1 MIKMKYLITSLL
13 IVFTFSIC
21 SAQKVRVKANNNV
34 FKTNK
39 RPVVKTNK
47 RPIVKTNKR
56 PIVKTNKRPIVK
68 TNKRPN
74 KPRVTSTAVNLN
86 RNINHVVVK
95 KPRRPVYIK
104 RPTLKRPGFFWIA
117 GAWTW
122 NGFNY
127 VWVDGYWERERSD
140 WYWSEG
146 YWEITPNGF
155 YWVDGYWYQI

>member
-21 SAQKVRVKANNNV
+21 SAQKVRVKANNKV

-39 RPVVKTNK
+39 RPAVKTNK

-56 PIVKTNKRPIVK
+56 PVVK

-117 GAWTW
+117 GAWAW

>member
-21 SAQKVRVKANNNV
+21 SAQKVRVKANNKV
-34 FKTNK
+34 FKTNKRPIVKTNK

-47 RPIVKTNKR
+47 RPV
-56 PIVKTNKRPIVK
+56 VK

-74 KPRVTSTAVNLN
+74 KPRVKSTAVNLN

-117 GAWTW
+117 GAWAW

>member
-21 SAQKVRVKANNNV
+21 SAQKVRVKANNKV
-34 FKTNK
+34 YKTNK

-47 RPIVKTNKR
+47 RPIVNTNKR
-56 PIVKTNKRPIVK
+56 PVVK

-117 GAWTW
+117 GAWAW

>member
-39 RPVVKTNK
+39 RPV
-47 RPIVKTNKR
+47 VKTNKR

-117 GAWTW
+117 GAWAW

-127 VWVDGYWERERSD
+127 VWVDGYWERERTD

>member
-21 SAQKVRVKANNNV
+21 SAQKVRVKANNKV

-47 RPIVKTNKR
+47 RPV
-56 PIVKTNKRPIVK
+56 VKTNKRPIVK

-117 GAWTW
+117 GAWAW

>member
-1 MIKMKYLITSLL
+1 MIKMKYLITCLL

-21 SAQKVRVKANNNV
+21 SAQKVRVRANNKV

-47 RPIVKTNKR
+47 RPVVKTNKR
-56 PIVKTNKRPIVK
+56 PVVKTNKRPVVK

-74 KPRVTSTAVNLN
+74 KPRVISSAVNLN

-117 GAWTW
+117 GAWAW

-127 VWVDGYWERERSD
+127 VWVDGYWERERPD

>member
-1 MIKMKYLITSLL
+1 MKYLVTSLL

-21 SAQKVRVKANNNV
+21 SAQKVRVRANNKV

-39 RPVVKTNK
+39 RPAVKANK
-47 RPIVKTNKR
+47 RPVVKVNKR
-56 PIVKTNKRPIVK
+56 PKR
-68 TNKRPN
+68 T
-74 KPRVTSTAVNLN
+74 RVTPAVNLN

-117 GAWTW
+117 GAWAW
-122 NGFNY
+122 NGFSY
-127 VWVDGYWERERSD
+127 IWVDGYWERERTD

-155 YWVDGYWYQI
+155 FWVDGYWYQI

>member
-21 SAQKVRVKANNNV
+21 SAQKVRVKANNKV
-34 FKTNK
+34 F
-39 RPVVKTNK
+39 KTNK

-56 PIVKTNKRPIVK
+56 PVVK

-117 GAWTW
+117 GAWAW

>member
-1 MIKMKYLITSLL
+1 MIKMKYLVTSLL

-21 SAQKVRVKANNNV
+21 SAQKVRVRANNKV

-47 RPIVKTNKR
+47 RPVVKTNKR
-56 PIVKTNKRPIVK
+56 PVVK

-74 KPRVTSTAVNLN
+74 KPRVISTAVNLD

-117 GAWTW
+117 GAWAW

>member
-1 MIKMKYLITSLL
+1 MKYLVTSLL

-21 SAQKVRVKANNNV
+21 SAQKVRVRANNKV
-34 FKTNK
+34 FKTNKRPAVKTNK

-47 RPIVKTNKR
+47 RPVVKT
-56 PIVKTNKRPIVK
+56 T
-68 TNKRPN
+68 KRPN
-74 KPRVTSTAVNLN
+74 RPRVTTAINLN

-117 GAWTW
+117 GAWAW

-127 VWVDGYWERERSD
+127 VWVDGYWEQERSD

-155 YWVDGYWYQI
+155 FWVDGYWYQI

>member
-39 RPVVKTNK
+39 RPV
-47 RPIVKTNKR
+47 VKTNKR

-117 GAWTW
+117 GAWAW

-146 YWEITPNGF
+146 HWEITPNGF

>member
-47 RPIVKTNKR
+47 RPVVKTNKR
-56 PIVKTNKRPIVK
+56 Q
-68 TNKRPN
+68 N

-117 GAWTW
+117 GAWAW

>member
-1 MIKMKYLITSLL
+1 MKYLVTSLL

-21 SAQKVRVKANNNV
+21 SAQKVRVRANNKV

-47 RPIVKTNKR
+47 RPVVKTNKR
-56 PIVKTNKRPIVK
+56 PVVK

-74 KPRVTSTAVNLN
+74 RPRVTTAVNLN

-117 GAWTW
+117 GAWAW

-155 YWVDGYWYQI
+155 FWVDGYWYQI

>member
-1 MIKMKYLITSLL
+1 MKYLITSLL

-34 FKTNK
+34 
-39 RPVVKTNK
+39 
-47 RPIVKTNKR
+47 
-56 PIVKTNKRPIVK
+56 VKTNKRPIVK

-117 GAWTW
+117 GAWAW

>member
-1 MIKMKYLITSLL
+1 MSKMKYLVTSLL

-21 SAQKVRVKANNNV
+21 SAQKVRVRANNKV

-47 RPIVKTNKR
+47 RPVVKTNKR
-56 PIVKTNKRPIVK
+56 PVVK

-74 KPRVTSTAVNLN
+74 RPRVTTAVNLN

-117 GAWTW
+117 GAWAW

-155 YWVDGYWYQI
+155 FWVDGYWYQI

>member
-21 SAQKVRVKANNNV
+21 SAQKVRVKANNKV
-34 FKTNK
+34 FKTNKRPIVKTNK

-47 RPIVKTNKR
+47 RP
-56 PIVKTNKRPIVK
+56 
-68 TNKRPN
+68 N
-74 KPRVTSTAVNLN
+74 KPRVKSTAVNLN

-117 GAWTW
+117 GAWAW

>member
-1 MIKMKYLITSLL
+1 MSKMKYLVTSLL

-21 SAQKVRVKANNNV
+21 SAQKVRVRANNKV

-47 RPIVKTNKR
+47 RPVVKTNKR
-56 PIVKTNKRPIVK
+56 PVVKTNKRPVVK

-74 KPRVTSTAVNLN
+74 RPRLTTAVNLN

-117 GAWTW
+117 GAWAW

-127 VWVDGYWERERSD
+127 VWVDGYWEPERSD

-146 YWEITPNGF
+146 YWEVTPNGF
-155 YWVDGYWYQI
+155 YWIEGYWYQI

>member
-39 RPVVKTNK
+39 RP
-47 RPIVKTNKR
+47 IVKTNKR
-56 PIVKTNKRPIVK
+56 PIVKTNKRPVVK

-117 GAWTW
+117 GAWAW

>member
-13 IVFTFSIC
+13 IVLTFSIC
-21 SAQKVRVKANNNV
+21 SAQKVRVKANNKV
-34 FKTNK
+34 F
-39 RPVVKTNK
+39 KTNK

-56 PIVKTNKRPIVK
+56 PIVKTNKKPIVK

-117 GAWTW
+117 GAWAW

>member
-21 SAQKVRVKANNNV
+21 SAQKVRVRANNKV

-47 RPIVKTNKR
+47 RPVVKTNKR
-56 PIVKTNKRPIVK
+56 PVVK

-74 KPRVTSTAVNLN
+74 KPRIISSAVNLN

-117 GAWTW
+117 GAWAW

>member
-1 MIKMKYLITSLL
+1 MIKMKYLVTSLI

-21 SAQKVRVKANNNV
+21 SAQKARVRSNNKV

-39 RPVVKTNK
+39 RPVVKTKK
-47 RPIVKTNKR
+47 RPV
-56 PIVKTNKRPIVK
+56 VK

-74 KPRVTSTAVNLN
+74 KPRVISSAVNLD

-104 RPTLKRPGFFWIA
+104 RPTLKRPGFLWIA
-117 GAWTW
+117 GAWAW

-146 YWEITPNGF
+146 YWEVTPNGF
-155 YWVDGYWYQI
+155 YWVEGYWYQI

>member
-21 SAQKVRVKANNNV
+21 SAQKVRVKANNKV
-34 FKTNK
+34 F
-39 RPVVKTNK
+39 KTNK

-56 PIVKTNKRPIVK
+56 PVVKTNKRPIVK

-117 GAWTW
+117 GAWAW

-146 YWEITPNGF
+146 YWQITPNGF

>member
-1 MIKMKYLITSLL
+1 MKYLVTSLL

-21 SAQKVRVKANNNV
+21 SAQKVRVRANNKV

-47 RPIVKTNKR
+47 RPVVKTNKR
-56 PIVKTNKRPIVK
+56 PVVKTK
-68 TNKRPN
+68 KRPN
-74 KPRVTSTAVNLN
+74 KPRVISSAVNLN

-117 GAWTW
+117 GAWAW
-122 NGFNY
+122 SGFNY

-155 YWVDGYWYQI
+155 YWVEGYWYQI

>member
-21 SAQKVRVKANNNV
+21 SAQKVRVKANNKV

-47 RPIVKTNKR
+47 RPIVKA
-56 PIVKTNKRPIVK
+56 
-68 TNKRPN
+68 NKRPN

-117 GAWTW
+117 GAWAW

>member
-1 MIKMKYLITSLL
+1 MIKMKYLVTSL
-13 IVFTFSIC
+13 IIAFTFSIC
-21 SAQKVRVKANNNV
+21 SAQKVRVRANNKV

-47 RPIVKTNKR
+47 RPVVKTNKR
-56 PIVKTNKRPIVK
+56 PVVK

-74 KPRVTSTAVNLN
+74 KPRVISSAVNID

-117 GAWTW
+117 GAWVW

-127 VWVDGYWERERSD
+127 VWADGYWERERSD

>member
-1 MIKMKYLITSLL
+1 MSKMKYLVTSLL

-21 SAQKVRVKANNNV
+21 SAQKVRVRANNKV

-47 RPIVKTNKR
+47 RPNR
-56 PIVKTNKRPIVK
+56 PRLT
-68 TNKRPN
+68 
-74 KPRVTSTAVNLN
+74 TAVNLN

-117 GAWTW
+117 GAWAW

-127 VWVDGYWERERSD
+127 VWVDGYWEPERSD

-146 YWEITPNGF
+146 YWEVTPNGF
-155 YWVDGYWYQI
+155 YWIEGYWYQI

>member
-47 RPIVKTNKR
+47 RPIG
-56 PIVKTNKRPIVK
+56 KTNKRPIVK

-117 GAWTW
+117 GAWAW

-127 VWVDGYWERERSD
+127 VWVDGYWERERTD

>member
-1 MIKMKYLITSLL
+1 MIKMKYLVTSLL

-21 SAQKVRVKANNNV
+21 SAQKVRVRANNKV

-47 RPIVKTNKR
+47 RPVVKTNKR
-56 PIVKTNKRPIVK
+56 PVVK

-74 KPRVTSTAVNLN
+74 KPRIISSAVNLD

-117 GAWTW
+117 GAWAW

-127 VWVDGYWERERSD
+127 VWVDGYWERERPD

-146 YWEITPNGF
+146 YWEVTPNGF
-155 YWVDGYWYQI
+155 YWVEGYWYQI

>member
-1 MIKMKYLITSLL
+1 MIKMKYLVTSLL
-13 IVFTFSIC
+13 VVFTFSIC
-21 SAQKVRVKANNNV
+21 SAQKVRVRANNKV
-34 FKTNK
+34 IKTNK

-47 RPIVKTNKR
+47 RPVVKTNKR
-56 PIVKTNKRPIVK
+56 PVVK

-74 KPRVTSTAVNLN
+74 KPRIISSAVNLD

-117 GAWTW
+117 GAWAW
-122 NGFNY
+122 SGFNY

-146 YWEITPNGF
+146 YWEVTPNGF
-155 YWVDGYWYQI
+155 YWVEGYWYQI

>member
-1 MIKMKYLITSLL
+1 MFLHSYLFCTN
-13 IVFTFSIC
+13 
-21 SAQKVRVKANNNV
+21 RVKANNKV

-47 RPIVKTNKR
+47 RPVVKTNKR
-56 PIVKTNKRPIVK
+56 PVVK

-104 RPTLKRPGFFWIA
+104 RPTLKRPGFF
-117 GAWTW
+117 GLQVL
-122 NGFNY
+122 GFGT
-127 VWVDGYWERERSD
+127 VLTMFGLMATGREK
-140 WYWSEG
+140 
-146 YWEITPNGF
+146 I
-155 YWVDGYWYQI
+155 

>member
-1 MIKMKYLITSLL
+1 MKYLVTSLL

-21 SAQKVRVKANNNV
+21 SAQKVRVRASNKV
-34 FKTNK
+34 VKTNK

-47 RPIVKTNKR
+47 RL
-56 PIVKTNKRPIVK
+56 
-68 TNKRPN
+68 N
-74 KPRVTSTAVNLN
+74 KPRVASTAVNLN

-117 GAWTW
+117 GAWAW

>member
-21 SAQKVRVKANNNV
+21 SAQKVRVKANNKV

-47 RPIVKTNKR
+47 RPVVK
-56 PIVKTNKRPIVK
+56 I
-68 TNKRPN
+68 NKRPN

-117 GAWTW
+117 GAWAW

>member
-1 MIKMKYLITSLL
+1 M
-13 IVFTFSIC
+13 
-21 SAQKVRVKANNNV
+21 
-34 FKTNK
+34 
-39 RPVVKTNK
+39 
-47 RPIVKTNKR
+47 
-56 PIVKTNKRPIVK
+56 
-68 TNKRPN
+68 
-74 KPRVTSTAVNLN
+74 AVNID

-117 GAWTW
+117 GAWVW

-127 VWVDGYWERERSD
+127 VWADGYWERERSD

>member
-1 MIKMKYLITSLL
+1 MIKMKYLVTSLL

-21 SAQKVRVKANNNV
+21 SAQKVRVRANNKV
-34 FKTNK
+34 IKTNK

-47 RPIVKTNKR
+47 RPVVKTNKR
-56 PIVKTNKRPIVK
+56 PVVK

-74 KPRVTSTAVNLN
+74 KPRIISSAVNLD

-117 GAWTW
+117 GAWAW
-122 NGFNY
+122 SGFNY

-146 YWEITPNGF
+146 YWEVTPNGF
-155 YWVDGYWYQI
+155 YWVEGYWYQI

>member
-34 FKTNK
+34 LKTNK
-39 RPVVKTNK
+39 RPV
-47 RPIVKTNKR
+47 VKTNKR

-117 GAWTW
+117 GAWAW

>member
-1 MIKMKYLITSLL
+1 MKYLITSLL

-21 SAQKVRVKANNNV
+21 SAQKVRVKANNKV

-47 RPIVKTNKR
+47 RTIVKTNKR
-56 PIVKTNKRPIVK
+56 TIVK

-74 KPRVTSTAVNLN
+74 KQRVTSTAVNLN

-117 GAWTW
+117 GAWAW

>member
-1 MIKMKYLITSLL
+1 MKYLVTSLL

-21 SAQKVRVKANNNV
+21 SAQKVRVRANNKV

-47 RPIVKTNKR
+47 RPNR
-56 PIVKTNKRPIVK
+56 
-68 TNKRPN
+68 
-74 KPRVTSTAVNLN
+74 PRVTTAVNLN

-117 GAWTW
+117 GAWAW

-155 YWVDGYWYQI
+155 FWVDGYWYQI

>member
-1 MIKMKYLITSLL
+1 MIKMKYLVTCLL

-21 SAQKVRVKANNNV
+21 SAQKVRVRTNNKV
-34 FKTNK
+34 YKTNK

-47 RPIVKTNKR
+47 RPVVKTKKR
-56 PIVKTNKRPIVK
+56 S
-68 TNKRPN
+68 N
-74 KPRVTSTAVNLN
+74 KPRVISSAANLN
-86 RNINHVVVK
+86 RNINHLVVK

-117 GAWTW
+117 GAWAW

-155 YWVDGYWYQI
+155 YWVEGYWYQI

>member
-1 MIKMKYLITSLL
+1 MSKMKYLVTSLL

-21 SAQKVRVKANNNV
+21 SAQKVRVRANNKV

-47 RPIVKTNKR
+47 RPNR
-56 PIVKTNKRPIVK
+56 
-68 TNKRPN
+68 
-74 KPRVTSTAVNLN
+74 PRVTTAVNLN

-117 GAWTW
+117 GAWAW

-155 YWVDGYWYQI
+155 FWVDGYWYQI